1 MPDVRLRDLRVPGDD
16 SITGVEFSLGDGP
29 DAERSN
35 QWLSGRIQIDGQA
48 MKSVALLRITVLRK
62 AIDLIHAEADRLEG
76 LYAQANRVRG

>member
-1 MPDVRLRDLRVPGDD
+1 MTDFQLKELHVPDGDP
-16 SITGVEFSLGDGP
+16 ITHVGFSLGDGP

-62 AIDLIHAEADRLEG
+62 AIDLLHAEADRLEA
-76 LYAQANRVRG
+76 L